1 MSEESYLQVYTD
13 EECMQPLNKMDFGRL
28 TLGEKYK
35 FTWYIRNL
43 NEKWII
49 QNIKLN
55 ETFETDEIKASYP
68 ELLLPDETAKVEI
81 TIKPS
86 IRRREPMYAKG
97 LFSSELWI
105 G

>member
-1 MSEESYLQVYTD
+1 MVEKTYLEVYSD
-13 EECMQPLNKMDFGRL
+13 EQCLQPLKSMDFGRL
-28 TLGEKYK
+28 TLGERYK
-35 FTWYIRNL
+35 FTWWIKNHSD
-43 NEKWII
+43 KWLI

-55 ETFETDEIKASYP
+55 ESFETDEIKASYP